1 MNRPPVFIISGGTG
15 ASGAQIVRTALAQ
28 FQNANVPVHILP
40 EVRQMSQLIAAVDTV
55 KASQGIIV
63 HTLVDTTLR
72 HLLIQMAR
80 DRNIVAVDLMDQ
92 LLSHLAEVLEQEPLN
107 HPGLYHQLHQ
117 DYFDR
122 IAAIEFTVA
131 HDDGRNLSDLHL
143 AEIILVGV
151 SRVGKTP
158 LSIYLSTRG
167 WKVANIPLVKDIDL
181 PQSLFEIDSRRV
193 VALMIEPG
201 QLLVHR
207 QTRQRHLGV
216 STKSDYID
224 PAEIYE
230 ELESARRLFRRSGF
244 HIVNIT
250 DKPIEET
257 AEEVLGVIGQ
267 SRVSPRIVSDNS
279 V

>member
-1 MNRPPVFIISGGTG
+1 MNKPPVFIISGGTG

-28 FQNANVPVHILP
+28 FEGTNVPVHILP
-40 EVRQMSQLIAAVDTV
+40 EVRQTDQLIAAIDSV

-63 HTLVDTTLR
+63 HTLVDTPLR
-72 HLLIQMAR
+72 HLLVQMAH

-92 LLSHLAEVLEQEPLN
+92 LLSHLTEVLGQEPLN
-107 HPGLYHQLHQ
+107 HPGLYHQQHQ

-122 IAAIEFTVA
+122 IAAIEFTVT
-131 HDDGRNLSDLHL
+131 HDDGRNVSDLHY
-143 AEIILVGV
+143 AEIVLVGV

-158 LSIYLSTRG
+158 LSIYLSTKG
-167 WKVANIPLVKDIDL
+167 WKVANIPLVRGIDL
-181 PQSLFEIDSRRV
+181 PQSLFEIAPTRV

-201 QLLVHR
+201 QLLIHR

-216 STKSDYID
+216 SYKSDYID

-230 ELESARRLFRRSGF
+230 ELESAWRLFRKSGF
-244 HIVNIT
+244 HIVNVT

-257 AEEVLGVIGQ
+257 AEEILGCIKQDKKIFV
-267 SRVSPRIVSDNS
+267 
-279 V
+279 